1 MKRLVSLLMA
11 GMVLFSTAACGGS
24 PASSAASGSAA
35 ASSGSAAVSGSAD
48 ELDAV
53 GDVEVEQELFDVVV
67 TLPADLV
74 GETTQEEVSQ
84 NAKDHGM
91 HSGTLNED
99 GSVTYVMSK
108 SQHSQYMKELRESL
122 LESLAELPGSDG
134 LENVTAV
141 EANADF
147 TSFTVTTT
155 STELT
160 LTEGM
165 SSLALYMYGA
175 LYNLFN
181 GTQVDN
187 IHIDFVNADSGEIIQ
202 TADSADMESEG

>member
-1 MKRLVSLLMA
+1 MKRVAALLVA
-11 GMVLFSTAACGGS
+11 GMMLFSTAACGGS
-24 PASSAASGSAA
+24 PASSTAPESSAPSSASTA
-35 ASSGSAAVSGSAD
+35 GSAD
-48 ELDAV
+48 ELDAI

-74 GETTQEEVSQ
+74 GETTQEEVAQSAQ
-84 NAKDHGM
+84 DNGM

-108 SQHSQYMKELRESL
+108 SQHSQYMKELRESI

-141 EANADF
+141 DANEDF

-165 SSLALYMYGA
+165 SSLVLYMYGG
-175 LYNLFN
+175 LYNIFN

-187 IHIDFVNADSGEIIQ
+187 IHIDFVNADSGETIQ
-202 TADSADMESEG
+202 TADSADMGSEG